1 MAGELLKMLQ
11 ERNRRRQPLPFA
23 TARQDETARAA
34 RVPYKTGSGGEFR
47 DDLMKVAKEAYEW
60 SPLATIEDLYK
71 AYKDPSLENVGWA
84 ALGAIPGGKPAK
96 KIGGLAK
103 NLLKANRAAKAK
115 KVYQGTPHTLEAE
128 PGAPLGRLKDEFIG
142 TGEGAAAYGRG
153 HYVAEEP
160 DVGRFY
166 RDSLVQD
173 ADLRVG
179 GRPIYDEYKRL
190 EDAAM
195 KLPAKEAG
203 KHYDKMSAV
212 EDLMV
217 DGDIT
222 SLRDRAKLGSY
233 TDETVEYIEKELAPK
248 FTRKGNVYEMA
259 LKTADEDFLL
269 WDRPLAKQSQ
279 KIQKLINQQMPKNKA
294 NKIIDKVDRLAEK
307 SIEEFD
313 RGISFGP
320 KTKAWEKA
328 YQSDDYA
335 LAKFVTDP
343 RYTGDRFYHG
353 IGVGQKSID
362 VGPKTL
368 SNKFNIRGIKYLDQ
382 SSRGAGKGTSNFV
395 VFDPKDLEIL
405 RILGLAG
412 VAVGSA
418 GLMGRA
424 SSNEGQ
430 TVQ

>member
-11 ERNRRRQPLPFA
+11 GRNRRRQPLPFA
-23 TARQDETARAA
+23 TARQDELA
-34 RVPYKTGSGGEFR
+34 RVPYDQREGSGGGGHADLLKLLQGVYEFSPAA
-47 DDLMKVAKEAYEW
+47 DVGDVAQA
-60 SPLATIEDLYK
+60 AR
-71 AYKDPSLENVGWA
+71 DPSLMNVGIA
-84 ALGAIPGGKPAK
+84 GLAMLGGPPGDF
-96 KIGGLAK
+96 AK
-103 NLLKANRAAKAK
+103 NLLKAKRAVKAK

-128 PGAPLGRLKDEFIG
+128 PGAPFGRLKDEFIG
-142 TGEGAAAYGRG
+142 TGEGAAVYGRG

-160 DVGRFY
+160 DVARAY
-166 RDSLVQD
+166 RQNLSTMDVKTGENLD
-173 ADLRVG
+173 PELRIG

-203 KHYDKMSAV
+203 KQYDKLSAV
-212 EDLMV
+212 EDLMI

-259 LKTADEDFLL
+259 LKTADEDFLM
-269 WDRPLAKQSQ
+269 WDKPLSETKGPLLELAKKARKRIDSGKFSESDITVASAVEQSA
-279 KIQKLINQQMPKNKA
+279 KNP
-294 NKIIDKVDRLAEK
+294 DFTGGRLYEYLVRSEGSPEAA
-307 SIEEFD
+307 
-313 RGISFGP
+313 
-320 KTKAWEKA
+320 TK
-328 YQSDDYA
+328 Y
-335 LAKFVTDP
+335 LLRNNV
-343 RYTGDRFYHG
+343 
-353 IGVGQKSID
+353 
-362 VGPKTL
+362 
-368 SNKFNIRGIKYLDQ
+368 RGIKYLDQ
-382 SSRGAGKGTSNFV
+382 GSRDRGKGTSNFV

>member
-1 MAGELLKMLQ
+1 MANELLKMLQ

-60 SPLATIEDLYK
+60 SPLSTIEDLYK
-71 AYKDPSLENVGWA
+71 AYKDPSLGNVGWA

-96 KIGGLAK
+96 KIGVLANK
-103 NLLKANRAAKAK
+103 LLKAKRAAKAK

-128 PGAPLGRLKDEFIG
+128 PGAPLGRLKDEAIG
-142 TGEGAAAYGRG
+142 TGEGAAVYGRG

-160 DVGRFY
+160 DVARNY
-166 RDSLVQD
+166 RENLSTRDVKTGEKLD
-173 ADLRVG
+173 PELRIG

-203 KHYDKMSAV
+203 KQYDKMSAV
-212 EDLMV
+212 EDLMI

-259 LKTADEDFLL
+259 LKTADEDFLM
-269 WDRPLAKQSQ
+269 WDKPLSETKGPLLELAK
-279 KIQKLINQQMPKNKA
+279 KA
-294 NKIIDKVDRLAEK
+294 RKRID
-307 SIEEFD
+307 S
-313 RGISFGP
+313 G
-320 KTKAWEKA
+320 
-328 YQSDDYA
+328 
-335 LAKFVTDP
+335 
-343 RYTGDRFYHG
+343 
-353 IGVGQKSID
+353 
-362 VGPKTL
+362 
-368 SNKFNIRGIKYLDQ
+368 KFNESDITVASAVEQSVKNPDFTGGRLYEYLVRSEGSPEAATQYLLRNNVRGIKYLDEG
-382 SSRGAGKGTSNFV
+382 SRDVGKGTSNFV
-395 VFDPKDLEIL
+395 VLIPKIL
-405 RILGLAG
+405 RSSAFLALL
-412 VAVGSA
+412 V
-418 GLMGRA
+418 
-424 SSNEGQ
+424 
-430 TVQ
+430 